1 MNNKFCI
8 LVLNLP
14 GLVLKSGSRW
24 YNIVKKEKA
33 SLRYYPY
40 PWFMGYLTSLLK
52 KNGFRAHLTDAVAL
66 EWSEDETK
74 KFIKKFKPTH
84 IVCEPTWTSAGTDAE
99 FLNSLDKNIIKI
111 AVGNYGSLFPEKCL
125 KTGVDYVVIGE
136 YEFSILD
143 FLKNGKLARNFFSR
157 KKKKYAPPD
166 LVTNLD
172 LFPFPERDDTPVRYY
187 NEPSCFGRN
196 LVIVSSRGCRFH
208 CSFCNVWG
216 VYGRQNY
223 RTRSAKNVVDEIE
236 DLQKKYDFDEIYFDD
251 DNMVARKEHIDGI
264 CQEIIKRGVKVHFC
278 CMGDARVDDETLE
291 LLAQAGCTTYK
302 FGFEHTDREV
312 LKAIPKDI
320 DPDRSIEILRKCHRL
335 GMKSYANLIVG
346 LPKSTWKKDL
356 AMFEQVFAARP
367 DLMQI
372 GIATPYPGT
381 EFYTK
386 ATKMGWLKAK
396 DITKFDVTGESAVS
410 YPNYSADKITEMFRL
425 GWKMWYKHVILH
437 QPKTLWFF
445 FASEVKRNGLTKTV
459 GKAFSY
465 LLKTIR
471 RTSMSK
477 KKLYRRHSIT
487 NAVEYLAG
495 YIYLLRDFY
504 FSIKLFSVKKLLF
517 KKKREQIGTFNS
529 LKEEFSQ
536 KYKKLSVYSLSRYIS
551 EDYKI
556 GLKGMEKVL
565 LPVPDFN
572 FLYNTTL
579 RYIMFFTRG
588 GKTLK
593 DELSFLEE
601 EKSETDLKYLLEED
615 IVGDP
620 LLMSSKYS
628 TSHNSIHHLCHL
640 LYYIKRTNCNLKK
653 IDTIVEWG
661 GGYGNLAK
669 IFLRLLNRKTTYII
683 FDVPLMSCLQWLYLS
698 TILGRDN
705 VNLITSPNMSICKNK
720 INLIPVVFR
729 DSYKKIKADLF
740 ISTWVLSESGI
751 GSQDFVINNGWFKT
765 KHMLLGY
772 AKNSLA
778 IPDSER
784 IVPFVRKYGARVEP
798 IKFLPG
804 NFYGFL

>member
-196 LVIVSSRGCRFH
+196 LVMVSSRGCRFH

-216 VYGRQNY
+216 IYGRQNY

-236 DLQKKYDFDEIYFDD
+236 DLQRKYNFDEIYFDD

-396 DITKFDVTGESAVS
+396 DITKFPD
-410 YPNYSADKITEMFRL
+410 DKITVICTGAQGEEDAVFMRIANREHKFIRIKKGDTIIFSSSIVPGNERSVQALKDEFHRQRARVFHYKMMDIHASGHARQEELKQMLQLMKPKFFLPIYGQYSMLVRHAELAEEEGIPKKNIVVAENGQVINLNQKRIFIEREMVPSNHVMVDGL
-425 GWKMWYKHVILH
+425 GIGDVGEVVLRDRQNLARDGMFVIV
-437 QPKTLWFF
+437 
-445 FASEVKRNGLTKTV
+445 AVV
-459 GKAFSY
+459 D
-465 LLKTIR
+465 
-471 RTSMSK
+471 RTSGKVKGSPDIISRGFVYLRESK
-477 KKLYRRHSIT
+477 ELLAQTRKRVIEIVDRTAGSGR
-487 NAVEYLAG
+487 AVNWNY
-495 YIYLLRDFY
+495 
-504 FSIKLFSVKKLLF
+504 VKDEI
-517 KKKREQIGTFNS
+517 RN
-529 LKEEFSQ
+529 
-536 KYKKLSVYSLSRYIS
+536 
-551 EDYKI
+551 KI
-556 GLKGMEKVL
+556 G
-565 LPVPDFN
+565 N
-572 FLYNTTL
+572 FLY
-579 RYIMFFTRG
+579 I
-588 GKTLK
+588 KTQRR
-593 DELSFLEE
+593 
-601 EKSETDLKYLLEED
+601 
-615 IVGDP
+615 P
-620 LLMSSKYS
+620 M
-628 TSHNSIHHLCHL
+628 
-640 LYYIKRTNCNLKK
+640 
-653 IDTIVEWG
+653 
-661 GGYGNLAK
+661 
-669 IFLRLLNRKTTYII
+669 
-683 FDVPLMSCLQWLYLS
+683 
-698 TILGRDN
+698 IL
-705 VNLITSPNMSICKNK
+705 
-720 INLIPVVFR
+720 PVV
-729 DSYKKIKADLF
+729 IE
-740 ISTWVLSESGI
+740 V
-751 GSQDFVINNGWFKT
+751 
-765 KHMLLGY
+765 
-772 AKNSLA
+772 
-778 IPDSER
+778 
-784 IVPFVRKYGARVEP
+784 
-798 IKFLPG
+798 
-804 NFYGFL
+804 